1 MWCKSLEVLNPYEA
15 LKEANMTDLKPCPF
29 CHEDRE
35 GYFKMI
41 GAFFISNPF
50 HRGEYYMN
58 GGKMKPRK
66 INFCPM
72 CGRSL
77 YAGEEDK
84 HENLD

>member
-35 GYFKMI
+35 GYYKMI
-41 GAFFISNPF
+41 GPFYISNPF
-50 HRGEYYMN
+50 SSGEYYLN

-72 CGRSL
+72 CGRGF
-77 YAGEEDK
+77 AGEEDK
-84 HENLD
+84 HEPN

>member
-15 LKEANMTDLKPCPF
+15 LKEATMPDLKPCQF

-35 GYFKMI
+35 GYYKMI
-41 GAFFISNPF
+41 GPFYISNPF
-50 HRGEYYMN
+50 SRGEYYLN

-72 CGRSL
+72 CGRGF
-77 YAGEEDK
+77 AGEEDK

>member
-1 MWCKSLEVLNPYEA
+1 
-15 LKEANMTDLKPCPF
+15 MTMPDLKPCPF

-35 GYFKMI
+35 GYYKMI
-41 GAFFISNPF
+41 GPFYISNPF
-50 HRGEYYMN
+50 SRGEYYLN

-77 YAGEEDK
+77 CSGEEDK